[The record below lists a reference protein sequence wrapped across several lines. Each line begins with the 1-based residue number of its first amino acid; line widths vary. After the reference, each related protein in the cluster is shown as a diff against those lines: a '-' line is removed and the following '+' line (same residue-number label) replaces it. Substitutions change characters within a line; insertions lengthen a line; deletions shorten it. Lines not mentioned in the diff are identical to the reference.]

1 MIKGGALTGLTSV
14 AETLRKIDIFVAR
27 PTRGP
32 CVAHS
37 KFGPILGIEPVPSG
51 TPCIALRYPA
61 TCDSAPPNK
70 RHRALVKD
78 WCLAK
83 PDPSRSNVDR
93 SSQHQRGP
101 KPISL
106 PVSAIGYRL
115 SAIGYRLSA
124 IGYRLQP
131 SSQRE
136 VKFWN
141 AQTVKAAL
149 PVRFGSPA
157 PRRFVGTTGSASGVV
172 SVIAPTKALP
182 SDLALPWYW
191 PSSGY
196 ASEAEHKISCCG
208 CALSSGKVRG
218 AERSQ
223 CNDEVHV

>member
-1 MIKGGALTGLTSV
+1 M
-14 AETLRKIDIFVAR
+14 AETLRKIGIFVAW

-37 KFGPILGIEPVPSG
+37 KFGPILGIEPVPNG

-70 RHRALVKD
+70 RRRALVKD

-115 SAIGYRLSA
+115 SAIAAAA
-124 IGYRLQP
+124 IVTLG
-131 SSQRE
+131 
-136 VKFWN
+136 
-141 AQTVKAAL
+141 
-149 PVRFGSPA
+149 PA
-157 PRRFVGTTGSASGVV
+157 PPRMPDRCCNRNCSRMSPVQQPHCTRQKAFRFRQRCGSAPVE
-172 SVIAPTKALP
+172 L
-182 SDLALPWYW
+182 
-191 PSSGY
+191 
-196 ASEAEHKISCCG
+196 
-208 CALSSGKVRG
+208 
-218 AERSQ
+218 
-223 CNDEVHV
+223 

>member
-1 MIKGGALTGLTSV
+1 VLCFSIAVSPQEDVGLDRSMRYPMPPAAGGSGALTGLTSV
-14 AETLRKIDIFVAR
+14 AENLRKIGIFVAW

-37 KFGPILGIEPVPSG
+37 KFGPILGIEPVPNG

-124 IGYRLQP
+124 IGYRL
-131 SSQRE
+131 S
-136 VKFWN
+136 
-141 AQTVKAAL
+141 AA
-149 PVRFGSPA
+149 
-157 PRRFVGTTGSASGVV
+157 TKQSA
-172 SVIAPTKALP
+172 
-182 SDLALPWYW
+182 
-191 PSSGY
+191 
-196 ASEAEHKISCCG
+196 
-208 CALSSGKVRG
+208 
-218 AERSQ
+218 RSQ
-223 CNDEVHV
+223 VLERTDC